1 MDYPGRSGHAGFMK
15 RAGVSGAMLIVAG
28 SFALL
33 IQPASAGPVC
43 DLATPLPVVGG
54 LLSGGVQ
61 TGILNVGPAC
71 ASPTPA
77 PAPTQA
83 VNGGGTT
90 GPTRATGQPAV
101 TPGSSSAPA
110 TTPDVTGPVA
120 RNTTPA

>member
-15 RAGVSGAMLIVAG
+15 RAGVSGAMLIVAA
-28 SFALL
+28 SFGLL

-77 PAPTQA
+77 PTQA
-83 VNGGGTT
+83 VTGGGTT
-90 GPTRATGQPAV
+90 GPTRSTGQPTV
-101 TPGSSSAPA
+101 TTGSSSA
-110 TTPDVTGPVA
+110 
-120 RNTTPA
+120 

>member
-1 MDYPGRSGHAGFMK
+1 MDYPGRSGHSGRMK
-15 RAGVSGAMLIVAG
+15 RAGVSAAMLIVAS

-61 TGILNVGPAC
+61 TGLVNVGPAC

-77 PAPTQA
+77 PTSALTGGDTTAPT
-83 VNGGGTT
+83 GSS
-90 GPTRATGQPAV
+90 GQPTV
-101 TPGSSSAPA
+101 TTGSSSGPA
-110 TTPDVTGPVA
+110 ATPTVTGQ
-120 RNTTPA
+120 